1 MDSNNNTNSQ
11 IEIEPDLCLL
21 SDSSTSSIKSELSNS
36 SAAHPKAA
44 NDNSEICLKEKSII
58 EVYDSN
64 CDKEIKNII
73 SILEKE
79 KEIFVGMDTEFP
91 GIVSNLNYI
100 TNDFYY
106 KNMKLNVESTRLIQL
121 GLTLTDK
128 NGNKPK
134 DIECNTWQFNF
145 QFDIENDKYSQESI
159 NLLKHSGINFQN
171 LKNNGIKPEKFLTSF
186 IRSGLVLNPKV
197 KWISYQ
203 GSYDFAYLLKILR
216 NEKFP
221 ENEKKF
227 IENLK
232 IYFPEFYDVKML
244 TKDNEEY
251 FHGGLSRL
259 IYKLGIERKGINHQ
273 AGSDSIATIEAFHKL
288 ISDNSINKT
297 KLNQYKNVLY
307 GIGSGKDNQNT
318 IKYLNNNSNNNINI
332 SNVNNLNVNK
342 NREIN
347 EINNTILTRNLIYLQ
362 RQNQMKQMTNCINN
376 YTKVYYPIYFINT
389 NVIMK
394 NQILM
399 NQMKMRQNM
408 MGLI

>member
-1 MDSNNNTNSQ
+1 MDSNNNTNSK

-44 NDNSEICLKEKSII
+44 NDNSEICLKENSII

-73 SILEKE
+73 AILEKE

-134 DIECNTWQFNF
+134 GIECNTWQFNF
-145 QFDIENDKYSQESI
+145 QFDIENDKYSEESI
-159 NLLKHSGINFQN
+159 NLLKHSGINFEN
-171 LKNNGIKPEKFLTSF
+171 LKNNGIKQEKFLTSF

-203 GSYDFAYLLKILR
+203 GSYDFAYLLKISYIR
-216 NEKFP
+216 SM
-221 ENEKKF
+221 
-227 IENLK
+227 
-232 IYFPEFYDVKML
+232 Y
-244 TKDNEEY
+244 
-251 FHGGLSRL
+251 H
-259 IYKLGIERKGINHQ
+259 
-273 AGSDSIATIEAFHKL
+273 
-288 ISDNSINKT
+288 
-297 KLNQYKNVLY
+297 
-307 GIGSGKDNQNT
+307 
-318 IKYLNNNSNNNINI
+318 IKYHS
-332 SNVNNLNVNK
+332 
-342 NREIN
+342 
-347 EINNTILTRNLIYLQ
+347 
-362 RQNQMKQMTNCINN
+362 
-376 YTKVYYPIYFINT
+376 
-389 NVIMK
+389 
-394 NQILM
+394 
-399 NQMKMRQNM
+399 
-408 MGLI
+408 